1 MFKPATTTIGLL
13 CLLFNAGASAE
24 REWPDNKFEC
34 QVVTSSGARGLV
46 SLQTFTRQDAMK
58 RVVGMSAVSDRD
70 TVETASSVVQCID
83 LGKDETFYDAAF
95 QNWRDNLE
103 E

>member
-1 MFKPATTTIGLL
+1 MFKPILTSM
-13 CLLFNAGASAE
+13 CLFFALISSAAYAE
-24 REWPDNKFEC
+24 REWPENKFEC

-58 RVVGMSAVSDRD
+58 RVVGMNAVSDRD